1 MLRSHK
7 VNINAE
13 MKNSLIL
20 WNEKKNVCYAYIVL
34 TLIKYFIVLM
44 SIKLYIN
51 PCITFYSINTY
62 KMLNC
67 INTYNFYCIILIKL
81 CIQLNLIN
89 YIVLTLIKHCP
100 IFSYKIPIKP
110 EK

>member
-1 MLRSHK
+1 M
-7 VNINAE
+7 NINAE

-20 WNEKKNVCYAYIVL
+20 WNEKKNVCYTYIVL
-34 TLIKYFIVLM
+34 TLIKHFIVLM

-51 PCITFYSINTY
+51 PCTNFYSINIY
-62 KMLNC
+62 KMLNW
-67 INTYNFYCIILIKL
+67 ISTYNFYCIIPIKL

-89 YIVLTLIKHCP
+89 YIVLTPIKHCP